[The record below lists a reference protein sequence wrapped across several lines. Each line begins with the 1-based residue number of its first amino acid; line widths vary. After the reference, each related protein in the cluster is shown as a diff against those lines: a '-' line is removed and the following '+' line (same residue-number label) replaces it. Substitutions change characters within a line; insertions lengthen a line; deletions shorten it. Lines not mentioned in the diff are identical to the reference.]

1 MTEAKVKA
9 EEKTGDGVVDAVAAV
24 VLILTV
30 VATAVFWLSNQ

>member
-1 MTEAKVKA
+1 MTEAKVRVK
-9 EEKTGDGVVDAVAAV
+9 EKTSDGVVDAIAAV